1 MAEVWVDPPPLD
13 GVTRVRYASSGED
26 LLVAS
31 WNGRIYIYDGVGG
44 RLRSDLNVN
53 APVLDA
59 SFDEDG
65 KIFSAA
71 LGGNVMSHI
80 LAPDGSIKSDL
91 IGAHDQAA
99 RCLEITRDPKI
110 IATGGWD
117 ETLCGWSPDSSTSS
131 PRKPLFSVKV
141 PGRVFAMSPLGG
153 TKVLVGTSNRQILLF
168 DVRNPSQPELQ
179 RYSCTAE
186 NLPLQRLMV
195 FPSHKRSIRGP
206 QTIGFWSVAYDRESL
221 LKNQLRCIVGLP
233 DGSGFTAASTEGRVA
248 IEKLDGVGSYTF
260 KCHRVGNRIYPVN
273 AISFHPHWHTFATGG
288 ADGSVSVWDGN
299 AKKRIRHY
307 PRYDTSVS
315 SLAFHPKGNLLAV
328 AISYTFEEGD
338 KAHPEDKV
346 LLKPVTD
353 ADVQPRIRK
362 S

>member
-179 RYSCTAE
+179 R
-186 NLPLQRLMV
+186 
-195 FPSHKRSIRGP
+195 
-206 QTIGFWSVAYDRESL
+206 ESL

>member
-1 MAEVWVDPPPLD
+1 M
-13 GVTRVRYASSGED
+13 RISS
-26 LLVAS
+26 LFFCR
-31 WNGRIYIYDGVGG
+31 NGRIYIYDGVGG

-179 RYSCTAE
+179 R
-186 NLPLQRLMV
+186 
-195 FPSHKRSIRGP
+195 
-206 QTIGFWSVAYDRESL
+206 ESL

-307 PRYDTSVS
+307 PRYVKRFSSPPNFFSTSSRSVHETAYHFGGGCS
-315 SLAFHPKGNLLAV
+315 V
-328 AISYTFEEGD
+328 RQ
-338 KAHPEDKV
+338 V
-346 LLKPVTD
+346 
-353 ADVQPRIRK
+353 
-362 S
+362 